1 MQTCRE
7 CQYTQPKG
15 GPRGPLQPMPIMETP
30 FQRIAIDLVGPLSK
44 GKGGYQYIM
53 VLVDYATRYPEA
65 IPLRSTKVRV
75 LAAELV
81 KIFSRVGFP
90 DEVLTDQGTNFM
102 GEVMQ
107 ETWSQLGVRH
117 LNTSVYH
124 PQCNG
129 LVERFSKTLKGLLK
143 KFAVDNPPGLA
154 PKHRTGP
161 FRHPRGP
168 SSFNRFFS
176 LWTPLWEEA

>member
-30 FQRIAIDLVGPLSK
+30 FQRIAIDLVGPLPM

-53 VLVDYATRYPEA
+53 VLVDYATCYLEA
-65 IPLRSTKVRV
+65 IPLRSTKARV

-90 DEVLTDQGTNFM
+90 DEVLMDQGTNFM

-107 ETWSQLGVRH
+107 ETWSQLGVCH

-129 LVERFSKTLKGLLK
+129 LVERFNKTLKGRFKNLPLIT
-143 KFAVDNPPGLA
+143 PGIG
-154 PKHRTGP
+154 PKT
-161 FRHPRGP
+161 
-168 SSFNRFFS
+168 
-176 LWTPLWEEA
+176 